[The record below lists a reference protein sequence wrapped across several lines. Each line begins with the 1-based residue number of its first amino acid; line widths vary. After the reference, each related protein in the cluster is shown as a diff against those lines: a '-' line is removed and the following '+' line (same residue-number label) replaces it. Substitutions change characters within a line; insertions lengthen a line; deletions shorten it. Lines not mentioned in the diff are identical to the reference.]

1 MNKKTKRIL
10 SGAST
15 AALLTTAALLLIFR
29 FVLKPDVEP
38 LRKADVRA
46 MQKALPESLRERC
59 ATASVGIFCGYCPC
73 SLAKL

>member
-1 MNKKTKRIL
+1 M
-10 SGAST
+10 
-15 AALLTTAALLLIFR
+15 R
-29 FVLKPDVEP
+29 FKNFIWDFDGTLFDTYPHMV
-38 LRKADVRA
+38 AA